1 MIVNGDCQAIFNNL
15 IKKTRIY
22 FILFSIKHDTKAD
35 LCSINQKLDG
45 LTEILLIIYC
55 CSVIIGNKQIG
66 FKNKK

>member
-1 MIVNGDCQAIFNNL
+1 M
-15 IKKTRIY
+15 
-22 FILFSIKHDTKAD
+22 LFSIKHDVKAD